1 MRLTPVPVAAL
12 PQAWPLAA
20 PWLERAC
27 ARPGPHGVTVGSLLE
42 ACRREEALLV
52 LIGPPGTP
60 VAAVVTQ
67 VIREGPDLSCWILAL
82 GGAGARAWRALLLEI
97 EEGARRVGCRTV
109 EFVGRRGWARFYPDY
124 TAAPVAAGTHFLK
137 PLVP

>member
-1 MRLTPVPVAAL
+1 MRLTPVPVSAL
-12 PQAWPLAA
+12 PQAWPIVA

-42 ACRREEALLV
+42 ACQREQALLV
-52 LIGPPGTP
+52 LIGFPGAP

-67 VIREGPDLSCWILAL
+67 VIQQGTDLSCWILAL
-82 GGAGARAWRALLLEI
+82 GGAGARAWRGLLSEI

-109 EFVGRRGWARFYPDY
+109 EFVGRRQWACLYPDY
-124 TAAPVAAGTHFLK
+124 TAVPVAAGTHFLK